1 MLYYG
6 NSLKTSFNS
15 KKMGDENLGKL
26 ALVTNEHWFFK
37 IFTLQT
43 VQSDTYMSVYKEIIS
58 SI

>member
-26 ALVTNEHWFFK
+26 ALVTNEHWFFL